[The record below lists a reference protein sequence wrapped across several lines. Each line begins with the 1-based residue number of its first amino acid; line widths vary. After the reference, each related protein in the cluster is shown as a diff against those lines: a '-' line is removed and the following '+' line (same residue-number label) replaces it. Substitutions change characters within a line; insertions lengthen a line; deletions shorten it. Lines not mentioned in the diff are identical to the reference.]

1 MRKRRGASGR
11 RPGFRLGVSGARN
24 LALVSIFLGL
34 ALLDLCARS
43 GIIVLSN
50 KRPSSGV
57 GPDSAEAGLDGG
69 DRDGGDD
76 GAAEISGGG
85 GDEDE
90 RKFDALVNSDLGD
103 QTEPESGAS
112 DGWGAFEQDE
122 DSNKMALA
130 PLNTLL
136 DDADPL
142 LECCPILRVS
152 GRPAKLPLLLPQ
164 PPLSHWPPAPSRSDA
179 PSSPPMAT
187 LPTMTPTR
195 STTRCAPAS
204 PFWRRWMR

>member
-11 RPGFRLGVSGARN
+11 RPGFRLGASGARN

-50 KRPSSGV
+50 KRPSSGG
-57 GPDSAEAGLDGG
+57 GPDSAEAGL
-69 DRDGGDD
+69 DGGDD

-103 QTEPESGAS
+103 QTEPESVRRVGRL
-112 DGWGAFEQDE
+112 GR
-122 DSNKMALA
+122 
-130 PLNTLL
+130 
-136 DDADPL
+136 
-142 LECCPILRVS
+142 LRA
-152 GRPAKLPLLLPQ
+152 GR
-164 PPLSHWPPAPSRSDA
+164 
-179 PSSPPMAT
+179 
-187 LPTMTPTR
+187 
-195 STTRCAPAS
+195 
-204 PFWRRWMR
+204 